1 MLFDEAKKKS
11 IEFFGG
17 DELAADTYL
26 KKYSITKG
34 TGEFDAEGKEI
45 QKYLEPTP
53 EYMWRRMA
61 KAGASIEKVDERQ
74 KWEKEFTRVF
84 EGFKAVPQGSIMFAL
99 GNPYQKSSCS
109 NCFVFEVNDS
119 LDGEG
124 SIFRTAEEMARTY
137 SYRGGCGLDISPL
150 RPTNA
155 EVNNAAKS
163 TSGAA
168 SWMEFYSF
176 VTRMIGINGRRGALM
191 LTMGID
197 HPDIELFTK
206 SKHDLTKVTGAN
218 ISIRITDDF
227 MKAVEGDKKWV
238 ASFSWVSSKSNNKET
253 VSREWKARDLWKI
266 IVDSA
271 TNYAEPGLLFWD
283 NIINNSP
290 ADCYADLG
298 FKTICT
304 NPSLREDTLILTDSG
319 VYPIRHL
326 AENNPNPKVMNL
338 NKEWKNCS
346 VFKSGEN
353 KQLVKITFTN
363 GQTVYCTKEH
373 KWPVINTSGNL
384 INPQTGKVIKK
395 EALSLE
401 RQDKIYFP
409 TLNNIINNK
418 SCTFTNEDGFVLGW
432 NTGNGWKTIHK
443 SQNSIQ
449 YGFIFSDEDIKSG
462 IGNRILSYTN
472 ALAKTQSKLRQDH
485 DTNSTSYVT
494 TDSNVNNKMELL
506 GSCYKDYGVPKSVW
520 TGNIEFINGFVDG
533 LFSADSYV
541 RKTNKI
547 STSGLVL
554 ISSHRNLVYDI
565 QKLLAFYGIRTNI
578 RFSEST
584 SKFPRYNS
592 NKIYQR
598 YDLHIYGLDVIKFAK
613 QFSLSNVNKQS
624 KLNEILSQNKDS
636 INEFG
641 RINYA
646 NSREYIVVKSAE
658 LTDLYEDV
666 YDISVDDDTHTFV
679 METGLTGNCSE
690 LPLSRYDSCTLLSM
704 NLAQYTRN
712 DFKDDAFFDEKSFFA
727 DTYVATR
734 FLDNVKTIDSE
745 LVPLPQQK
753 EISKKGRRIGM
764 GIHGL
769 ADAMANL
776 KIKYDSAEGVKF
788 INELFEKYT
797 KAVYGASVE
806 LAKEKGAFPIFD
818 AKREK
823 GNAFLE
829 RIGYAGVPRR
839 NIACM
844 TLAPTGTVSLISQTS
859 SGIEP
864 VFRNSYK
871 RRVKIVHNM
880 TIKPEDEKRIFV
892 DSMGEKWLEYEV
904 FHQNVERYLK
914 SVNKETGDEL
924 PKYFV
929 TSDRIDWEKRVD
941 IQAAITHWLDHS
953 CSSTINLP
961 KGTSSETV
969 GNIYMKAWK
978 SGCKGMTV
986 YVDGCRDGVLIT
998 DEGEKKRIGDK
1009 SSSYDAIQRPNK
1021 IPCDIYQIKADGE
1034 NWTVLVGLVD
1044 GKPYEI
1050 FCGRPKKVE
1059 LGKTEKGYVEKES
1072 KGKYSLHIGE
1082 DTILKDI
1089 SDIFSETQ
1097 GAITRL
1103 ISTSLRHGVNIQF
1116 IVQQLEKSDGSIVSF
1131 NKAITRVLKKY
1142 VADGVKENGVK
1153 CKECGKETII
1163 REEGCVKCS
1172 SCGWTKCN

>member
-34 TGEFDAEGKEI
+34 TGEFDTEGKEI

-61 KAGASIEKVDERQ
+61 KAGAAVEKESERQ

-227 MKAVEGDKKWV
+227 MKAVEADKKWV
-238 ASFSWVSSKSNNKET
+238 ASFSWTSSKSNKKET

-283 NIINNSP
+283 NIIKNSP

-304 NPSLREDTLILTDSG
+304 NP
-319 VYPIRHL
+319 
-326 AENNPNPKVMNL
+326 
-338 NKEWKNCS
+338 
-346 VFKSGEN
+346 
-353 KQLVKITFTN
+353 
-363 GQTVYCTKEH
+363 
-373 KWPVINTSGNL
+373 
-384 INPQTGKVIKK
+384 
-395 EALSLE
+395 
-401 RQDKIYFP
+401 
-409 TLNNIINNK
+409 
-418 SCTFTNEDGFVLGW
+418 
-432 NTGNGWKTIHK
+432 
-443 SQNSIQ
+443 
-449 YGFIFSDEDIKSG
+449 
-462 IGNRILSYTN
+462 
-472 ALAKTQSKLRQDH
+472 
-485 DTNSTSYVT
+485 
-494 TDSNVNNKMELL
+494 
-506 GSCYKDYGVPKSVW
+506 
-520 TGNIEFINGFVDG
+520 
-533 LFSADSYV
+533 
-541 RKTNKI
+541 
-547 STSGLVL
+547 
-554 ISSHRNLVYDI
+554 
-565 QKLLAFYGIRTNI
+565 
-578 RFSEST
+578 
-584 SKFPRYNS
+584 
-592 NKIYQR
+592 
-598 YDLHIYGLDVIKFAK
+598 
-613 QFSLSNVNKQS
+613 
-624 KLNEILSQNKDS
+624 
-636 INEFG
+636 
-641 RINYA
+641 
-646 NSREYIVVKSAE
+646 
-658 LTDLYEDV
+658 
-666 YDISVDDDTHTFV
+666 
-679 METGLTGNCSE
+679 CSE

-704 NLAQYTRN
+704 NLAKYTRN
-712 DFKDDAFFDEKSFFA
+712 DFKDDSFFDEKSFFD

-745 LVPLPQQK
+745 LVPLPQQR

-776 KIKYDSAEGVKF
+776 RIKYDSAEGVKF

-797 KAVYGASVE
+797 KAVYAASVE

-871 RRVKIVHNM
+871 RRVKVVHNM
-880 TIKPEDEKRIFV
+880 TVKPEDEKRVFV
-892 DSMGEKWLEYEV
+892 DSMGERWLEYEV
-904 FHQNVERYLK
+904 FHQNVEKYLK

-929 TSDRIDWEKRVD
+929 TSDQIDWEKRVD

-953 CSSTINLP
+953 CSSTVNLP
-961 KGTSSETV
+961 KGTTSETV

-998 DEGEKKRIGDK
+998 DEGEKRRVGDRG
-1009 SSSYDAIQRPNK
+1009 SNYDAIKRPNK
-1021 IPCDIYQIKADGE
+1021 IPCDIFQIKADGE

-1050 FCGRPKKVE
+1050 FCGKPKKVE
-1059 LGKTEKGYVEKES
+1059 LGKTEKGYIEKES

-1089 SDIFSETQ
+1089 SDIFSDTQ

-1142 VADGVKENGVK
+1142 IADGVKEKGVK
-1153 CKECGKETII
+1153 CKECGQETII

>member
-34 TGEFDAEGKEI
+34 TGEFDTEGKEI

-61 KAGASIEKVDERQ
+61 KAGAAVEKESERQ

-227 MKAVEGDKKWV
+227 MKAVEADKKWV
-238 ASFSWVSSKSNNKET
+238 ASFSWTSSKSNKKET

-283 NIINNSP
+283 NIIKNSP

-304 NPSLREDTLILTDSG
+304 NP
-319 VYPIRHL
+319 
-326 AENNPNPKVMNL
+326 
-338 NKEWKNCS
+338 
-346 VFKSGEN
+346 
-353 KQLVKITFTN
+353 
-363 GQTVYCTKEH
+363 
-373 KWPVINTSGNL
+373 
-384 INPQTGKVIKK
+384 
-395 EALSLE
+395 
-401 RQDKIYFP
+401 
-409 TLNNIINNK
+409 
-418 SCTFTNEDGFVLGW
+418 
-432 NTGNGWKTIHK
+432 
-443 SQNSIQ
+443 
-449 YGFIFSDEDIKSG
+449 
-462 IGNRILSYTN
+462 
-472 ALAKTQSKLRQDH
+472 
-485 DTNSTSYVT
+485 
-494 TDSNVNNKMELL
+494 
-506 GSCYKDYGVPKSVW
+506 
-520 TGNIEFINGFVDG
+520 
-533 LFSADSYV
+533 
-541 RKTNKI
+541 
-547 STSGLVL
+547 
-554 ISSHRNLVYDI
+554 
-565 QKLLAFYGIRTNI
+565 
-578 RFSEST
+578 
-584 SKFPRYNS
+584 
-592 NKIYQR
+592 
-598 YDLHIYGLDVIKFAK
+598 
-613 QFSLSNVNKQS
+613 
-624 KLNEILSQNKDS
+624 
-636 INEFG
+636 
-641 RINYA
+641 
-646 NSREYIVVKSAE
+646 
-658 LTDLYEDV
+658 
-666 YDISVDDDTHTFV
+666 
-679 METGLTGNCSE
+679 CSE

-704 NLAQYTRN
+704 NLAKYTRN
-712 DFKDDAFFDEKSFFA
+712 DFKDDSFFDEKSFFD

-745 LVPLPQQK
+745 LVPLPQQR

-776 KIKYDSAEGVKF
+776 RIKYDSAEGVKF

-797 KAVYGASVE
+797 KAVYAASVE

-871 RRVKIVHNM
+871 GRVKVVHNM
-880 TIKPEDEKRIFV
+880 TVKPEDEKRVFV
-892 DSMGEKWLEYEV
+892 DSMGERWLEYEV
-904 FHQNVERYLK
+904 FHQNVEKYLK

-929 TSDRIDWEKRVD
+929 TSDQIDWEKRVD

-953 CSSTINLP
+953 CSSTVNLP
-961 KGTSSETV
+961 KGTTSETV

-998 DEGEKKRIGDK
+998 DEGEKRRVGDRG
-1009 SSSYDAIQRPNK
+1009 SNYDAIKRPNK
-1021 IPCDIYQIKADGE
+1021 IPCDIFQIKADGE

-1050 FCGRPKKVE
+1050 FCGKPKKVE
-1059 LGKTEKGYVEKES
+1059 LGKTEKGYIEKES

-1089 SDIFSETQ
+1089 SDIFSDTQ

-1142 VADGVKENGVK
+1142 IADGVKEKGVK
-1153 CKECGKETII
+1153 CKECGQETII